1 MNFEKIERIASQLEA
16 ALGID
21 DAGDEIID
29 KAEDAVAQGEDTLPE
44 LIDDNIEEE
53 KVNSDDPIVT
63 EPAPLEASDDD
74 AKSLND
80 EIDEDDD
87 AINEL
92 DETNDVNKD
101 IVNLESQLDNNE
113 VNDENND
120 ISEESEQE
128 IIVEAEEGEEC
139 DSEGAKACIASMT
152 KLIKIAKAVK
162 MSKDIP
168 ATKKEEVLGKIQK
181 ASEKLR
187 KGAFGDSSTENSTMD
202 KMTNTNS
209 KTKTKD
215 DASSKFLGLLMN
227 NRQKLTKLISGSSKG
242 MPINTLLPKGVMGIT
257 TVAGKLTPLQLIHI
271 FEALLNN

>member
-1 MNFEKIERIASQLEA
+1 MNLEKIEKIAAELEKS
-16 ALGID
+16 LGID
-21 DAGDEIID
+21 NAGDELID
-29 KAEDAVAQGEDTLPE
+29 KAEEAVKNGEDTLPNM
-44 LIDDNIEEE
+44 IDQENEETKKE
-53 KVNSDDPIVT
+53 SNDPIVT
-63 EPAPLEASDDD
+63 EPAPLTAS
-74 AKSLND
+74 ANEND
-80 EIDEDDD
+80 EIKD
-87 AINEL
+87 A

-101 IVNLESQLDNNE
+101 IVNLESQLDNTE
-113 VNDENND
+113 VTDENNAL
-120 ISEESEQE
+120 SEESEPE

-139 DSEGAKACIASMT
+139 DGEGAKACIASMT
-152 KLIKIAKAVK
+152 KLLKIAKAVK

-227 NRQKLTKLISGSSKG
+227 NRQKLTKLMSGSSKG

-257 TVAGKLTPLQLIHI
+257 TAAGKLTPLQLIHI
-271 FEALLNN
+271 LEALLNN